1 MSIKKTTWKTESHS
15 RLSAVYFIALYICL
29 LFMGCEYNTS
39 TRTIT
44 LTHKG
49 YYEFVYKNDT
59 IEINSNLPSEDGST
73 TYVTTI
79 GKSYL
84 KDGEYYSC
92 DDNNLFMSVKR
103 DTSFVIISDLDVP
116 EKMNVYIGLAK
127 NAPSNIRIPK
137 SEKIDGRYVTK
148 YYTDEERLK
157 YVGFE
162 YYYDKDY
169 TILSI
174 RHFLDGNFTT
184 EMK

>member
-1 MSIKKTTWKTESHS
+1 MKHSFIITTF
-15 RLSAVYFIALYICL
+15 LCI
-29 LFMGCEYNTS
+29 LFMGCEKSTS

-44 LTHKG
+44 LSHKG
-49 YYEFVYKNDT
+49 YYELVYKNDT

-103 DTSFVIISDLDVP
+103 DTSFIITSDVNVP
-116 EKMNVYIGLAK
+116 HEMKVYIGLAK
-127 NAPSNIRIPK
+127 NAPSDIKIPK
-137 SEKIDGRYVTK
+137 SEKTDGRYVTK
-148 YYTDEERLK
+148 YYTDEERQQ
-157 YVGFE
+157 YIGFE

-174 RHFLDGNFTT
+174 RHFLNSIFTRKIGDS
-184 EMK
+184 E